1 MGYKEGDA
9 DSIVV
14 LKMRDVKKEREELGD
29 DARWNMANTKIAMD
43 KVEWNQAVKLK
54 ESGAVCTSYT
64 TKKKK
69 KTFTKSSS
77 LPSSQYHKNEYVNA
91 RFLAAKASGTE
102 QRGDVDKAKADWEAL
117 EDGEAVEVDFGGVK
131 KGRCFR
137 AYKKK

>member
-1 MGYKEGDA
+1 
-9 DSIVV
+9 
-14 LKMRDVKKEREELGD
+14 
-29 DARWNMANTKIAMD
+29 MANTKIAMD

-54 ESGAVCTSYT
+54 ESGAVCTSFT

-69 KTFTKSSS
+69 KTFTKSSDPFDKS
-77 LPSSQYHKNEYVNA
+77 EYVKA

-117 EDGEAVEVDFGGVK
+117 EDGEVVEVNYGGAK

>member
-14 LKMRDVKKEREELGD
+14 MKMSDVKKD
-29 DARWNMANTKIAMD
+29 NRWTIANTKIAMD

-54 ESGAVCTSYT
+54 ESGAVCTSFT

-69 KTFTKSSS
+69 KTFTKSSGWPNS
-77 LPSSQYHKNEYVNA
+77 KNDYLHA

-102 QRGDVDKAKADWEAL
+102 QRGDVDTAKADWAAL
-117 EDGEAVEVDFGGVK
+117 EDGEVVEVNYGGVK